1 MLQDSKTMFI
11 SKMNIVTNKTVLAI
25 KTSDMSIN
33 GVKPDAMTNANVA
46 EKKIDKQDGT
56 LGGIQSQ

>member
-1 MLQDSKTMFI
+1 
-11 SKMNIVTNKTVLAI
+11 
-25 KTSDMSIN
+25 MSIN